1 MVYSVANYRFHVSHF
16 WASMKFLQSQLN
28 YFLLY
33 MYLILIKEHFTF
45 HLQYKHSGMFAICRY
60 EELSYAKK
68 MCFPILVTI
77 ECATP

>member
-1 MVYSVANYRFHVSHF
+1 MVYSVANYRLHVSHF

-45 HLQYKHSGMFAICRY
+45 HLQYKHSGMFAYR
-60 EELSYAKK
+60 ELENVRRHSSDS
-68 MCFPILVTI
+68 IENVT
-77 ECATP
+77 PF